1 MPPVQDTL
9 TIDEVSFAVRWSRK
23 RRTIGITIPRQGAP
37 VVAAPV
43 GCRRSVLEDA
53 VRGKLPWVRRKLGE
67 RGALPQLAPPRPFVA
82 GETVPYLGRRYPLV
96 LSDDGAN
103 GDDGADGLDDSDDRA
118 DDGDDGL
125 DDRDEGLDGG
135 RRGKS
140 VRRRPRGQA
149 LTLREGCF
157 VLPRSLAAEG
167 RVHLEAWYR
176 RRAERFIATRVAHFA
191 PLAGVSPTVVTV
203 RQMRSRWGSCTSRGR
218 VSFAWSLVLLSPAI
232 VDYVV
237 VHELVHLRELNHGPR
252 FWSAVEEIL
261 PDYRERRARLRAEG
275 RVAAL

>member
-9 TIDEVSFAVRWSRK
+9 AIDDVSFAVRWSRK
-23 RRTIGITIPRQGAP
+23 RRTIAITIPRQGAP

-67 RGALPQLAPPRPFVA
+67 RAALPQLAPPRPFVA

-103 GDDGADGLDDSDDRA
+103 GDDGADGLD
-118 DDGDDGL
+118 
-125 DDRDEGLDGG
+125 GG

-140 VRRRPRGQA
+140 VRRRPRAQA

-176 RRAERFIATRVAHFA
+176 RRAERFIAARVAHFA

>member
-9 TIDEVSFAVRWSRK
+9 AIDDVSFAVRWSRK
-23 RRTIGITIPRQGAP
+23 RRTIAITIPRQGAP

-43 GCRRSVLEDA
+43 GCRRSVLESA

-67 RGALPQLAPPRPFVA
+67 RAALPQLAPQRPFVA
-82 GETVPYLGRRYPLV
+82 GETFPYLGRRYPLV
-96 LSDDGAN
+96 LSDNGEN
-103 GDDGADGLDDSDDRA
+103 GDDGGDGLDAFDDCDGLDDCDD
-118 DDGDDGL
+118 
-125 DDRDEGLDGG
+125 GLDGG
-135 RRGKS
+135 RRGRS
-140 VRRRPRGQA
+140 GRHRPRGQA
-149 LTLREGCF
+149 LNLREGCF
-157 VLPRSLAAEG
+157 VLPRPLAAEG

-176 RRAERFIATRVAHFA
+176 RRAERFIAARVARFA
-191 PLAGVSPTVVTV
+191 PLAGVRPTVVTV

-252 FWSAVEEIL
+252 FWAAVEEIL